1 MMLAMSFLRGLLIGS
16 VKASLV
22 IYGFVFCF
30 ISLLN
35 FLHYKGIHPMQWMQ
49 NNIIKNSIPS
59 IIPGSERTRLSNFSV
74 MNYIILTFYLFIFT
88 VIYFD
93 FQGWIYFKN
102 WGKGNAETLGRKF
115 CYMYLLPFTAHF
127 LMRIIYDVQIYC
139 GCEDNA
145 VTPYLKVISVFF
157 PIIFNVF
164 FATWY
169 LMVRLI
175 VCTLIV
181 K

>member
-16 VKASLV
+16 VKASLI
-22 IYGFVFCF
+22 IYGFVFCL
-30 ISLLN
+30 ISLLG
-35 FLHYKGIHPMQWMQ
+35 FLRKDQKKWMDNTISGI
-49 NNIIKNSIPS
+49 IP
-59 IIPGSERTRLSNFSV
+59 PGSERNRFSHLSV
-74 MNYIILTFYLFIFT
+74 MNYILLTFYLFIFT

-93 FQGWIYFKN
+93 FQGWIYSKN

-115 CYMYLLPFTAHF
+115 YYMYLLPFTAHF
-127 LMRIIYDVQIYC
+127 LMRIIYEMQIYC

-145 VTPYLKVISVFF
+145 VTPYLKVSFALI

-175 VCTLIV
+175 VCT
-181 K
+181 